1 MCTACGVTRASLVR
15 ARAARALSGAAESR
29 RAVAHVPGVRMY
41 CTGCGA
47 VREASV
53 SSCILFV
60 VLWPGHCGVS
70 RGRTVA
76 SHPQGVDHP
85 QSPHRPLWTDLLG
98 TRAERV
104 PDCSSYLSRIP
115 RSATDS
121 GSSIHP
127 RDSVDRA
134 AWAEAP
140 IDARLHALLNASAA
154 SESTAAGSLK
164 AASSNAS
171 AASES
176 TTAGGLEAFSQ
187 GSAGA
192 ERFENASSKF
202 RWNPSPPRPSTIA
215 PVRGER
221 PDVGH
226 SSP

>member
-1 MCTACGVTRASLVR
+1 MWCCAWGKR
-15 ARAARALSGAAESR
+15 
-29 RAVAHVPGVRMY
+29 
-41 CTGCGA
+41 
-47 VREASV
+47 
-53 SSCILFV
+53 LFLYPVVV
-60 VLWPGHCGVS
+60 VLWLGRCGGLTRKDGS
-70 RGRTVA
+70 LPSLRGGPHEVA
-76 SHPQGVDHP
+76 APAN
-85 QSPHRPLWTDLLG
+85 WTDLLG

-104 PDCSSYLSRIP
+104 PDCSSYLSHIP

-134 AWAEAP
+134 AVSHFQP
-140 IDARLHALLNASAA
+140 PRARLHALLNASAA
-154 SESTAAGSLK
+154 SESTAAGGLE

-187 GSAGA
+187 GTAGA